1 MTRML
6 AIGSESFTL
15 GFRLAGV
22 SVREA
27 PGETLE
33 RAVAD
38 ALKDDALGIII
49 LSGDALAGLSQE
61 TRQKAAESVRPVIVA
76 VSAEEDPSLRE
87 RVRSVVG
94 VDLFSS
100 DRGG

>member
-27 PGETLE
+27 SGETLE
-33 RAVAD
+33 RAVSD
-38 ALKDDALGIII
+38 ALRDEELGIII
-49 LSGDALAGLSQE
+49 LSGDALSGLSQE
-61 TRQKAAESVRPVIVA
+61 TRLRAADSVRPVIVA
-76 VSAEEDPSLRE
+76 VSAEEDPTLRE

-94 VDLFSS
+94 VDLFNS